1 VADKVITPNLFD
13 RVLADSYNRFC
24 FANFKKGTVG
34 IVAWDPALEVAF
46 HPKVVAVV
54 GVSSEAKRDDPWAP
68 GGAMFVRSYEQLG
81 FTGRIYLVNPR
92 ATEILGYPTY
102 PTVSAIPE
110 PIDLVLI
117 SVPAPALPAVLED
130 CVAAKARNIHVFT
143 AGFEE
148 TGEPEA
154 IELGKRVRE
163 IVQRGGL
170 RLIGPNCV
178 GLYIPRAGIGPFD
191 QLPRKAGPVAFV
203 SQSGGHCNW
212 FTHYGPN
219 YGIYFSKVI
228 SFGNAYVLDSTDFLE
243 YLATDSETRIICM
256 YLEGVKDGQ
265 KLRRQVREINRGK
278 PVIIWKA
285 GLTAPGSR
293 AVASHTASL
302 AGQETIW
309 HGFFAQTGAVPVYS
323 LEEMAE
329 MAMTFLF
336 VRPTLGKRVAV
347 LGLGGGTSVSAA
359 DVCGREGL
367 EVPTLSQNT
376 QAELKK
382 FISLAGASIRN
393 PLDTGLVF
401 RDASVMIRELEL
413 VAADPV
419 IDMLIVMPHLDMAR
433 HMGLQQVDNL
443 VSRLCDFALNN
454 AYGKPVVV
462 VFHSFSNDPW
472 EAELRAK
479 MRVELPQK
487 GVAVYSSLTGA
498 SRTLARFSEYHRIQR
513 ELASG

>member
-1 VADKVITPNLFD
+1 
-13 RVLADSYNRFC
+13 
-24 FANFKKGTVG
+24 
-34 IVAWDPALEVAF
+34 
-46 HPKVVAVV
+46 
-54 GVSSEAKRDDPWAP
+54 
-68 GGAMFVRSYEQLG
+68 MFVRSYEQLG
-81 FTGRIYLVNPR
+81 FKGKIYLVNPR

-102 PTVSAIPE
+102 PTLSAIPE

-117 SVPAPALPAVLED
+117 AVPAQVLPRVLED
-130 CVAAKARNIHVFT
+130 CIAANAKNIHVFT

-154 IELGKRVRE
+154 IELGRRVRE
-163 IVQRGGL
+163 IARRGGL
-170 RLIGPNCV
+170 RLIGPNCM
-178 GLYIPRAGIGPFD
+178 GLYVPKAGIGSFD

-243 YLATDSETRIICM
+243 YLATDSETKIICM

-265 KLRRQVREINRGK
+265 KLRRQVCEINHDK

-302 AGQETIW
+302 AGQEAIW
-309 HGFFAQTGAVPVYS
+309 RGFFARTGAVPVYS

-329 MAMTFLF
+329 MAMTF
-336 VRPTLGKRVAV
+336 VYVKPPPGKRVAV

-367 EVPTLSQNT
+367 AVPVLGQNT
-376 QAELKK
+376 QDELKK

-401 RDASVMIRELEL
+401 RDASLMIRELEL

-433 HMGLQQVDNL
+433 HIGPQQVDEL
-443 VSRLCDFALNN
+443 VSQLCDFALNN
-454 AYGKPVVV
+454 RYGKPVVI
-462 VFHSFSNDPW
+462 VFHSFANDSW

-479 MRVELPQK
+479 LRVELPQK
-487 GVAVYSSLTGA
+487 GIAVYSSLTGA
-498 SRTLARFSEYHRIQR
+498 SRTLARFYEYHRIQR
-513 ELASG
+513 ELASDN